1 MPTLLGL
8 AQMCVAMYIYGNPV
22 HGLKLEK
29 PICQKAGMP
38 GLLQNERQRIITA
51 QLLLFGLSAELR
63 GD

>member
-29 PICQKAGMP
+29 PICQKVGML
-38 GLLQNERQRIITA
+38 GHRQNN
-51 QLLLFGLSAELR
+51 
-63 GD
+63 